1 MFNLDFKKAEEP
13 EIKLP
18 TSIGS
23 QKKAREFQKIIYF
36 YFIDYTEAFD
46 CVDHN
51 KPWKTLKEL
60 GIPDYLTC
68 LLQNLYAGQE
78 APVRTEHGTTE
89 WLQIGQ
95 GVFQGYILSPA
106 YLTYMQGIS
115 CEMPDWMKHKLD
127 SRLPGKISITSDMQ
141 MTPLEWQKMERN

>member
-1 MFNLDFKKAEEP
+1 MYSFPDLEP
-13 EIKLP
+13 VCC
-18 TSIGS
+18 SMS
-23 QKKAREFQKIIYF
+23 S
-36 YFIDYTEAFD
+36 
-46 CVDHN
+46 
-51 KPWKTLKEL
+51 L
-60 GIPDYLTC
+60 GPSHSANPSYLTC

-78 APVRTEHGTTE
+78 ATVRTEHGTTE

-141 MTPLEWQKMERN
+141 ITASLWQNAKRNKRAS

>member
-1 MFNLDFKKAEEP
+1 M
-13 EIKLP
+13 
-18 TSIGS
+18 
-23 QKKAREFQKIIYF
+23 
-36 YFIDYTEAFD
+36 
-46 CVDHN
+46 
-51 KPWKTLKEL
+51 

-78 APVRTEHGTTE
+78 ATVRTEHGTTE

-127 SRLPGKISITSDMQ
+127 SRLPGKIPITSDMQ
-141 MTPLEWQKMERN
+141 ITASLWQNAKRNKRAS